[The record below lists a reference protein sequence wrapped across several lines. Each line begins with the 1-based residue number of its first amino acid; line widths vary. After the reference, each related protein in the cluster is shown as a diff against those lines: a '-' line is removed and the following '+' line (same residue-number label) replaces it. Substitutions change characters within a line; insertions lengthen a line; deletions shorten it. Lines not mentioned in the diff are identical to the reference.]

1 MLGFQH
7 VFTDSHVTFPRLAAI
22 MPRSIFQKVKQ
33 KADSSD
39 EEDPRYKKGRFMDTL
54 YKIQEKK
61 KNKDE
66 SKWEALKDDFMMN
79 SKMRDWDKQDGSG
92 ED

>member
-1 MLGFQH
+1 
-7 VFTDSHVTFPRLAAI
+7 
-22 MPRSIFQKVKQ
+22 
-33 KADSSD
+33 
-39 EEDPRYKKGRFMDTL
+39 MDTL

-61 KNKDE
+61 KNGEE

-79 SKMRDWDKQDGSG
+79 SKMRDWDKQADSD